1 MEREQRQAPRY
12 GFSATARVKD
22 ASGAEHEAEVM
33 RISVAGCQ
41 LRMKRSLPAGARIEV
56 KISTAT
62 DSFEGKAA
70 VVYATAGE
78 TGLMFTGASPASMT
92 VLQKWVMGA
101 ARPEGETVI

>member
-22 ASGAEHEAEVM
+22 ASGAELDADVT

-62 DSFEGKAA
+62 DFFQAQAA

-78 TGLMFTGASPASMT
+78 TGLMFTNVSPAFLP

-101 ARPEGETVI
+101 RPEGETVV